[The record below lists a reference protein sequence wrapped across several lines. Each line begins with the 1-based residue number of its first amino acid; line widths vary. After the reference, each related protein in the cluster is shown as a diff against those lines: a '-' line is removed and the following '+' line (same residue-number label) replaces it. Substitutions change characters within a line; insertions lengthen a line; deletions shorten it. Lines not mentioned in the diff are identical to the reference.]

1 MARYKQTDDQ
11 KLTRAQ
17 RELKEQEELK
27 ELFESGKLFQSVDES
42 KNANVPHSYWG
53 NWIVKNTI
61 ILQSGVGGVS
71 KTSLNYSLFMSLQRN
86 GEFLDVVGEKTLKV
100 LYFDYEGS
108 LPINKGRLG
117 LLGEDQYDHPYFF
130 VCTLGITLD
139 KMVPYVDK
147 FIEER
152 WKPDIIVLDPFS
164 LAFKTENENDNAEAT
179 EKMKYVRDLMKRWD
193 TTIILVHHSSKAD
206 VWGVG
211 NARGAGSQGNLADI
225 VWEYHPLPKEFDDN
239 LFVLRIPKNR
249 EFSDGFIQCIQKSEG
264 QFLPADF
271 PVGFNKDTL
280 KSTGIETYRMQ
291 QRIELIMR
299 DGKEKS
305 VEEIKEELSV
315 RFNIEIA
322 RGSIEERN
330 LFRSITPLL
339 QKDLIMRIGKGVYV
353 ATSLL
358 K

>member
-1 MARYKQTDDQ
+1 
-11 KLTRAQ
+11 
-17 RELKEQEELK
+17 
-27 ELFESGKLFQSVDES
+27 
-42 KNANVPHSYWG
+42 
-53 NWIVKNTI
+53 
-61 ILQSGVGGVS
+61 
-71 KTSLNYSLFMSLQRN
+71 
-86 GEFLDVVGEKTLKV
+86 
-100 LYFDYEGS
+100 
-108 LPINKGRLG
+108 
-117 LLGEDQYDHPYFF
+117 
-130 VCTLGITLD
+130 
-139 KMVPYVDK
+139 
-147 FIEER
+147 
-152 WKPDIIVLDPFS
+152 
-164 LAFKTENENDNAEAT
+164 
-179 EKMKYVRDLMKRWD
+179 MKYVRDLMKRWD

-249 EFSDGFIQCIQKSEG
+249 EFSDGFLQCIQKSEG

-299 DGKEKS
+299 DGKTRSTSEII
-305 VEEIKEELSV
+305 EEINT
-315 RFNIEIA
+315 RFNM
-322 RGSIEERN
+322 SIDEDSSLRRN
-330 LFRSITPLL
+330 FYRSITPLL
-339 QKDLIMRIGKGVYV
+339 QKNLIMKLGHGIYV